1 MMVFFGSRS
10 HSEINGSDSNDHRFH
25 LNYGDHHLSR
35 GRSTGLASENGK
47 HENIKSE
54 SIPDNGNS
62 SSGAV
67 TDSQQTKSNTVNIRP
82 IEKSQTQVLNEI
94 YVNLVA
100 EMVYPKV
107 EFSSYGFSPQQNR
120 VSRKRHSTPISIKR
134 QFHQYPFDR
143 VNTLGYLLNPLRNRS
158 VLGELNVS
166 C

>member
-1 MMVFFGSRS
+1 MRVLFGSRS

-25 LNYGDHHLSR
+25 LNYGDHHLNR

-47 HENIKSE
+47 HDNNRSE

-67 TDSQQTKSNTVNIRP
+67 TDCQQTKTNTVNSRP

-120 VSRKRHSTPISIKR
+120 VSRKRHLISLSQLKLSIS
-134 QFHQYPFDR
+134 
-143 VNTLGYLLNPLRNRS
+143 L
-158 VLGELNVS
+158 VS
-166 C
+166 I